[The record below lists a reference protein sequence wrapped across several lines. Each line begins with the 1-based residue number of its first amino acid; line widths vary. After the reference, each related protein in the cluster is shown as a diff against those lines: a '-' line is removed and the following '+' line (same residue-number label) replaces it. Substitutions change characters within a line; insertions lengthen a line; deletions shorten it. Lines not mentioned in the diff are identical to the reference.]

1 MRRLAVAGLACG
13 LLSACSPSMGGELGQ
28 MQAMAGDCPQAG
40 KPATFVSVDVSET
53 MRSTDIAASQLG
65 IVRMMAE
72 QTAVCSGRLRV
83 SAFSSSSAAT
93 VTLYDGELAP
103 PGATEQARL
112 RRIPDLVAEVMQQ
125 VEPALR
131 EASNQLPGGGTDVL
145 AQLDNAAEYAHQVGS
160 AYVLDAVFVT
170 DGVATTGT
178 ITNAAN
184 FDLAAAQD
192 LATRVPVPDLTG
204 GTVLF
209 AGIGRAAGPPPPSV
223 YVEALKRF
231 YTDACTRTRPRSCR
245 VVTDF
250 AMPGSPS

>member
-1 MRRLAVAGLACG
+1 MRRLGLAGLACG
-13 LLSACSPSMGGELGQ
+13 LLAACSPSMGGELGQ
-28 MQAMAGDCPQAG
+28 LQAMADNCPQAG
-40 KPATFVSVDVSET
+40 KPATFVSVDVSQT
-53 MRSTDIAASQLG
+53 MRSSDISASQLG
-65 IVRMMAE
+65 IVRTMAE

-83 SAFSSSSAAT
+83 SAFSSSSTAT

-103 PGATEQARL
+103 LGATEPARL

-125 VEPALR
+125 VERALR
-131 EASNQLPGGGTDVL
+131 DASDQLPGDGTDVL
-145 AQLDNAAEYAHQVGS
+145 AQLDNAAEYAHQVGLG
-160 AYVLDAVFVT
+160 YVLDAVFVT

-178 ITNAAN
+178 ITNAAS
-184 FDLAAAQD
+184 FDLSAAQD

-204 GTVLF
+204 ASVLF
-209 AGIGRAAGPPPPSV
+209 AGVGRTSGPPPPSA

-231 YTDACTRTRPRSCR
+231 YTDACTRTRARSCT